1 MQAEEEEQMADKA
14 EKAASRRLALLAPT
28 STPPAK
34 DLAAGSH
41 SQFTGILTFGH
52 HAGFLQ

>member
-1 MQAEEEEQMADKA
+1 VQAEEEEQMADKA